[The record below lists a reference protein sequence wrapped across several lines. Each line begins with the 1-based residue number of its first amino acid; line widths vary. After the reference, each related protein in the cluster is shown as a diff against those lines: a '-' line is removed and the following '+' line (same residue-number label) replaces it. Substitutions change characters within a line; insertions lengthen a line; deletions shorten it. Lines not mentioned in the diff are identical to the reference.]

1 MAVYGIS
8 PYSDADKPQLV
19 GVKTNIGGYFFDAVL
34 KVDHNSSL
42 KISSHPVE
50 TGGNISDHA
59 YMEPQS
65 ISMEIGMSD
74 ACVSYIDGQF
84 EQRYTRSVSAYDTLK
99 QLQRDRVKVDV
110 LTRLELYK
118 NMMIENITVSD
129 DYASLFGLRATVM
142 LTEII
147 MAKTK
152 TVIIENV
159 ASKSPQITGSTNK
172 GTVQPQKNSQ
182 NDNTG
187 GNKSILQSLS
197 EMVGG

>member
-8 PYSDADKPQLV
+8 PYSEADKPQLI

-42 KISSHPVE
+42 KITSHPIE

-129 DYASLFGLRATVM
+129 DYTSLFGLRATVM

-172 GTVQPQKNSQ
+172 GTVQPQKADDSV
-182 NDNTG
+182 
-187 GNKSILQSLS
+187 NKSVLTMLL
-197 EMVGG
+197 G

>member
-1 MAVYGIS
+1 MAVYGVS
-8 PYSDADKPQLV
+8 PYSEGDKAQLI
-19 GVKTNIGGYFFDAVL
+19 GIKTNIGGYFFDAVL
-34 KVDHNSSL
+34 KVDHNSTL
-42 KISSHPVE
+42 KITSHPVE

-74 ACVSYIDGQF
+74 ACVSYIAGQF
-84 EQRYTRSVSAYDTLK
+84 EQRYTRSVRAFDTLK
-99 QLQRDRVKVDV
+99 QLQRDRAKVDV

-129 DYASLFGLRATVM
+129 DYTSLFGLKATVM
-142 LTEII
+142 LTEVI

-159 ASKSPQITGSTNK
+159 ASKKPQVTGSTNK
-172 GTVQPQKNSQ
+172 GTVQAEKS
-182 NDNTG
+182 G
-187 GNKSILQSLS
+187 EAVNKSAAKMLAEPFL
-197 EMVGG
+197 

>member
-8 PYSDADKPQLV
+8 PYSEADKPQLI

-42 KISSHPVE
+42 KITSHPIE

-84 EQRYTRSVSAYDTLK
+84 EQRYTRPVSAYDTLK

-129 DYASLFGLRATVM
+129 DYTSLFGLRATVM

-182 NDNTG
+182 SDNTG